1 MLIVEIELNF
11 NPFLVMFFTQGLS
24 FSALKPIY
32 HASKI
37 YFKNIIIHAFLT
49 LIISLPLYTIPDRP
63 IV

>member
-1 MLIVEIELNF
+1 MLIVESELNF

-37 YFKNIIIHAFLT
+37 DFKIIIILAFLT
-49 LIISLPLYTIPDRP
+49 FIISLPS
-63 IV
+63 